1 MNDTVQAQ
9 MENRESYVTSRFNA
23 LQHGVLSRYVVL
35 PWEDE
40 KEYQALLGALVA
52 EHKPQGPTE
61 EHLVEELAGILWRKR
76 RLRLA
81 EGAACR
87 RGLVNVASDR
97 RTVDAALVHLDI
109 AVNDTSRELADVDQA
124 EATTTCAVDLLQ
136 TGKARAYEKALAM
149 LPDDTQERWTELSK
163 PILGLLDLSDQAN
176 RYTAD
181 AEGLLEFLQD
191 EVMPRYEA
199 RRTELQNRPLVQE
212 QVLGEALDTD
222 KLDRLARYEV
232 HLDRK
237 LERMLTMLI
246 RLQDLRASS
255 QR

>member
-149 LPDDTQERWTELSK
+149 LPDDTQERWTELRK
-163 PILGLLDLSDQAN
+163 PILGLQAGCHGCTPACCRFRVRQRGIACRHDSLAQVKSVAEVRARWLGHRLHVEYPPGIN
-176 RYTAD
+176 RARATASAGYHG
-181 AEGLLEFLQD
+181 AET
-191 EVMPRYEA
+191 R
-199 RRTELQNRPLVQE
+199 
-212 QVLGEALDTD
+212 
-222 KLDRLARYEV
+222 
-232 HLDRK
+232 
-237 LERMLTMLI
+237 
-246 RLQDLRASS
+246 
-255 QR
+255 

>member
-23 LQHGVLSRYVVL
+23 LRHGVLSRYVVL

-109 AVNDTSRELADVDQA
+109 AVDDTS
-124 EATTTCAVDLLQ
+124 
-136 TGKARAYEKALAM
+136 G
-149 LPDDTQERWTELSK
+149 
-163 PILGLLDLSDQAN
+163 
-176 RYTAD
+176 
-181 AEGLLEFLQD
+181 
-191 EVMPRYEA
+191 
-199 RRTELQNRPLVQE
+199 
-212 QVLGEALDTD
+212 
-222 KLDRLARYEV
+222 
-232 HLDRK
+232 
-237 LERMLTMLI
+237 
-246 RLQDLRASS
+246 
-255 QR
+255 